1 MGLSVNIYG
10 SLVHTPDVP
19 ALETLIDGYGL
30 PREEQI
36 WQRKPLPSFF
46 DSVEVDKEGNVFL
59 TQNQEAYARREIDRC
74 KNGYW
79 FYSNGVP
86 VYITGK
92 HYFFIQWWLLED
104 NIFADYR
111 DTDRRYFLFLDHWEK
126 ILWCLGVIR
135 GKKRREGA
143 SSQACSNL
151 VYEAIF
157 FKNSNCG
164 LISKTRDD
172 SRDTFTD
179 MVTFGYR
186 QLPIFMKP
194 KQLNKETTVTE
205 LKFAHKTM
213 SAKEGKVS
221 TISEDNGHASK
232 INFRAP
238 VLNAYDRGRMSRVL
252 CDEFGKLDE
261 TQADQLFAILRK
273 TLVKGI
279 KRVGFI
285 EMPSTVNKLSKGGAA
300 FKKLWDNA
308 ELGEDKYKPT
318 KNRLVR
324 YLTPAYD
331 GLEGFIDQFGMSVIS
346 EPTEEQYEWL
356 VKKWVKEDEYGNV
369 ISEVNAD
376 DIKLGAYKYL
386 LSLREGQQG
395 DDLEEE
401 IRQNPFD
408 EIEMFMAANAGCIFN
423 SIKINKQIQFLK
435 SNPVFKR
442 KVLFDRNEL
451 TQEVFWRDHN
461 PKIDENFYWEIGPT
475 GFPANGQEN
484 KCIYDGRLKKP
495 ARTEEGVIGVD
506 GYSNSQGGKKYGS
519 KASAWMFSKYDI
531 RDPDNTGKFTG
542 HLYGRPK
549 EKDDLHKQLLLAAE
563 FMGYTVWY
571 EFTADDYYTYFKNR
585 GRLGYLGKFPK
596 VTLEPEKLKEGKKVD
611 RHYGFPIND
620 FAITKQNEMM
630 ISYIENYCDKIDWIE
645 LLEDCLP
652 FDPTKRTPFDRV
664 VSAGITVVCST
675 ELTYKPPT
683 RTTPLIKIYP
693 NTAPSRN

>member
-19 ALETLIDGYGL
+19 MLETLIDGYGL
-30 PREEQI
+30 PREEQV
-36 WQRKPLPSFF
+36 WQRKSLPSFF

-59 TQNQEAYARREIDRC
+59 TKNQEAYARREIDRC
-74 KNGYW
+74 RNGYW
-79 FYSNGVP
+79 FYSNGIP
-86 VYITGK
+86 TYITGK
-92 HYFFIQWWLLED
+92 HYFFIQWWFLED
-104 NIFADYR
+104 SIYADYR

-164 LISKTRDD
+164 LISKSRDD

-213 SAKEGKVS
+213 SAKDGKTS

-285 EMPSTVNKLSKGGAA
+285 EMPSTVNKLTKGGAA

-331 GLEGFIDQFGMSVIS
+331 GLEGFIDQFGMSVIA
-346 EPTEEQYEWL
+346 EPTEEQYAWL
-356 VKKWVKEDEYGNV
+356 VQKWVKEDDYGNV

-386 LSLREGQQG
+386 LSLREGQDG

-408 EIEMFMAANAGCIFN
+408 ELEMFMAANVGCIFN
-423 SIKINKQIQFLK
+423 AFKINQQIQYLK
-435 SNPVFKR
+435 KNPVYKR
-442 KVLFDRNEL
+442 KLIFLRDEL
-451 TQEVFWRDHN
+451 TQKVTWRDWA
-461 PKIDENFYWEIGPT
+461 KGDENFYWEITDT
-475 GFPANGQEN
+475 GLPPIGQEN
-484 KCIYDGRLKKP
+484 KHTYEGRIKKP
-495 ARTEEGVIGVD
+495 GRTDDGVIGVD
-506 GYSNSQGGKKYGS
+506 GYSNSQGGKVYGS
-519 KASAWMFSKYDI
+519 KASAWMFRKYDI
-531 RDPDNTGKFTG
+531 RDPESTGKFTG

-549 EKDDLHKQLLLAAE
+549 EKDDLHKQILLAAE
-563 FMGYTVWY
+563 YCGYTVWY

-585 GRLGYLGKFPK
+585 NRLGYLGKFPK
-596 VTLEPEKLKEGKKVD
+596 VTLEPEKLQQGKKVD

-620 FAITKQNEMM
+620 FAITKQNETM
-630 ISYIENYCDKIDWIE
+630 ISYIENHCDRIDWIE
-645 LLEDCLP
+645 LLEDCLLFTP
-652 FDPTKRTPFDRV
+652 SKRTPFDRV
-664 VSAGITVVCST
+664 VSAGITIVCST
-675 ELTYKPPT
+675 ELSYKPPPPKH
-683 RTTPLIKIYP
+683 PLVKIYP
-693 NTAPSRN
+693 PTRYEAN